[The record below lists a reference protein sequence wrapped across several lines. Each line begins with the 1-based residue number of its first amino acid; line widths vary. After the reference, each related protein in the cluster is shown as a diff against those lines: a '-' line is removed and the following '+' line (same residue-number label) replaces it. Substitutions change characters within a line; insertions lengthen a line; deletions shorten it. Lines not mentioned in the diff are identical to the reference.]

1 MDIPTAARLL
11 STTVFAVGKIVPLD
25 ELVYVAIGHKWL
37 LSPDAVRAFISQP
50 GAKDIAS
57 SGSMSTLNSPRMV
70 TTVFCFV
77 VENLI
82 FSAKQIIGFL
92 STAVLYL
99 GDSGLEKPL
108 ICQHRTMIQKSASVS
123 CIIRNGYKFKL

>member
-11 STTVFAVGKIVPLD
+11 SRTVFAVRELCRSG

-57 SGSMSTLNSPRMV
+57 SGSMSAMNPPRMV
-70 TTVFCFV
+70 TKVFCFV

-99 GDSGLEKPL
+99 GDSGSEKPL
-108 ICQHRTMIQKSASVS
+108 ICQHRTVIQKSASVS
-123 CIIRNGYKFKL
+123 CTIRNGYKFKL